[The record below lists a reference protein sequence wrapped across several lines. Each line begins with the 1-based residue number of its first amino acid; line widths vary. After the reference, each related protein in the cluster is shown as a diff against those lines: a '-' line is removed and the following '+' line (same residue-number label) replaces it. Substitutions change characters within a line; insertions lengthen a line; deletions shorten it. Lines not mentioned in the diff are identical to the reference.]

1 MEKHL
6 FLTGPTGCG
15 KTTLLRR
22 ALGGRLAEAG
32 GLVTQARCGV
42 HGELTG
48 FALSPAASAAGIPGF
63 TPETYLDC
71 TRFPPRADTEV
82 WRGTG
87 VRLLEEARWYP
98 YALLDEL
105 GGFEQIVPQFLSA
118 LEALLRTD
126 LPVIGALLP
135 TSEALSL
142 RQALELG
149 EKADARFRALRRLL
163 EEDPN
168 ARIVEVSG
176 PDDPRA
182 ADALRDW
189 VSALP

>member
-32 GLVTQARCGV
+32 GLVTQASCGV

-87 VRLLEEARWYP
+87 VRLLEE
-98 YALLDEL
+98 
-105 GGFEQIVPQFLSA
+105 
-118 LEALLRTD
+118 
-126 LPVIGALLP
+126 
-135 TSEALSL
+135 
-142 RQALELG
+142 
-149 EKADARFRALRRLL
+149 
-163 EEDPN
+163 DPN

-176 PDDPRA
+176 PDDPLA